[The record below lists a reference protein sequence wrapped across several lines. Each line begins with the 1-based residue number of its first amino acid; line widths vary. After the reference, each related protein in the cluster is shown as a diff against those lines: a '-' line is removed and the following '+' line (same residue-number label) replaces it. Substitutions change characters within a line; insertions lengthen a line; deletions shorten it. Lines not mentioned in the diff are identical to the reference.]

1 MILKM
6 KLVDLLPEKEIKEA
20 VLREYEKRLV
30 LYKLTDERLK
40 KKYGMNFME
49 FEKRN
54 IVTEKEFSWEVEQD
68 AMNWEHAVEGIRDI
82 EEKIKKIKAMSE

>member
-1 MILKM
+1 M
-6 KLVDLLPEKEIKEA
+6 KLLDLLPEKEIKEA
-20 VLREYEKRLV
+20 VLSEYEKRLV
-30 LYKLTDERLK
+30 LYKLTDGRLK
-40 KKYGMNFME
+40 KKYGMSFME

-54 IVTEKEFSWEVEQD
+54 VVAEKGLSWEVEQD

>member
-1 MILKM
+1 M

-20 VLREYEKRLV
+20 VLSEYEKRLV

-40 KKYGMNFME
+40 KKYGMSFME

-54 IVTEKEFSWEVEQD
+54 VVAEKGFSWEVEQD

-82 EEKIKKIKAMSE
+82 EEKIKKIKAMGE

>member
-1 MILKM
+1 M
-6 KLVDLLPEKEIKEA
+6 KFVDLLPEKEIKEA
-20 VLREYEKRLV
+20 VLSEYEKRLV

-40 KKYGMNFME
+40 KKYGMSFME

-54 IVTEKEFSWEVEQD
+54 VVAEKGFSWEVEQD

-82 EEKIKKIKAMSE
+82 EEKIKKIKAMGE

>member
-1 MILKM
+1 M

-20 VLREYEKRLV
+20 VLSEYEKRLV

-40 KKYGMNFME
+40 KKYGMSFME

-54 IVTEKEFSWEVEQD
+54 IVAEKEFSWEVEQD